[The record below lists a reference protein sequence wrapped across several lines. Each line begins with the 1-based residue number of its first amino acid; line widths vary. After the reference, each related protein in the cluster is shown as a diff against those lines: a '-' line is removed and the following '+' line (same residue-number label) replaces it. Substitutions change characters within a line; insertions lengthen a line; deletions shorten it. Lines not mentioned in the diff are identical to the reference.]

1 MEKILKAIDEK
12 LQEGYSINNLE
23 VDYGCP
29 DDELGKEGYYLSKL
43 NGWGCFPITDI
54 LCDDTEVNDD
64 ELIAMLDKIN
74 VSYSI

>member
-1 MEKILKAIDEK
+1 MEKILKTINEK

-29 DDELGKEGYYLSKL
+29 DDELEKEGYYLSKL
-43 NGWGCFPITDI
+43 NGWGCTSI
-54 LCDDTEVNDD
+54 TEVNDD
-64 ELIAMLDKIN
+64 ELIAMLDKID